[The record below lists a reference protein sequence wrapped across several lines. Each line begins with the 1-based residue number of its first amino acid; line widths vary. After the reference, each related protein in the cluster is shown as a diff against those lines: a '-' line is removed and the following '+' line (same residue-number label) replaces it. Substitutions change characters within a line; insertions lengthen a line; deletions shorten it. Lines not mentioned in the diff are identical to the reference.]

1 MVFMEVACEDIHSFL
16 RGQELRNDARRIQPV
31 IEHQQALPR
40 FKGKSAVEDISQF
53 HELIDFRSRGTNGP
67 PACLRYGKD
76 KQKTI
81 HFRMCD
87 GEKERPQPVRPSP
100 QGGRSVPPVP
110 EEKFADVRK

>member
-1 MVFMEVACEDIHSFL
+1 M
-16 RGQELRNDARRIQPV
+16 RNDARRIQPV

-67 PACLRYGKD
+67 QACLRYGKD
-76 KQKTI
+76 KQKTV
-81 HFRMCD
+81 HFRMRD
-87 GEKERPQPVRPSP
+87 GEKERLQAVLPPL
-100 QGGRSVPPVP
+100 QGGRPVPPVP